1 MAAPEP
7 RKGARM
13 NAYGLLLPAAILL
26 TLVIVAASRDGAE
39 GLRGG
44 FGHTGTLLWRVLPNL
59 AIGFTLAGFL
69 TYLLPEALVARWLGE
84 GTGARGLLAGTAA
97 GALTPGGP
105 FTHFPI
111 LASLIARGAAV
122 GPVSAYIAA
131 WALFGVHRLL
141 IWEAPILGW
150 RFVLV
155 RVASCLVFPPIIGA
169 VSAAL
174 ATLVRF
180 HPNGPL
186 PGPDA

>member
-7 RKGARM
+7 RKGVRM
-13 NAYGLLLPAAILL
+13 NAFGLLLPGAILL
-26 TLVIVAASRDGAE
+26 ALVIVAASRDGTD

-44 FGHTGTLLWRVLPNL
+44 FSQTGGLFLRVLPNL

-69 TYLLPEALVARWLGE
+69 TYLLPETLVARWLGE
-84 GTGARGLLAGTAA
+84 GTGVRGLLAGTAA

-131 WALFGVHRLL
+131 WALFGVHRIL

-150 RFVLV
+150 RFVAV
-155 RVASCLVFPPIIGA
+155 RVAACLLFPPVIGA
-169 VSAAL
+169 LSTGL

-186 PGPDA
+186 PGAGP

>member
-1 MAAPEP
+1 MATPER
-7 RKGARM
+7 RKGLRM
-13 NAYGLLLPAAILL
+13 NAFGLLLPAAILL
-26 TLVIVAASRDGAE
+26 ALVLTAATRDGLD

-44 FGHTGTLLWRVLPNL
+44 LGQTGHLLLRVLPNL

-69 TYLLPEALVARWLGE
+69 TYLLPEALVARWLGA
-84 GTGARGLLAGTAA
+84 GTGLRGLLAGSVA

-111 LASLIARGAAV
+111 LASLLARGAAI

-131 WALFGVHRLL
+131 WALFGIHRIL

-150 RFVLV
+150 RFVAI
-155 RVASCLVFPPIIGA
+155 RAASCLVFPPLIGA
-169 VSAAL
+169 LAAGL

-180 HPNGPL
+180 EPNGPL
-186 PGPDA
+186 PGP